1 MREGGNSKRSL
12 SHSSSSWQ
20 CQNLVLLLPLAVHL
34 FYWTEIGKKPFSP
47 TPLLSGLRRRRRKRK
62 ETKELFCHCG
72 VVVSFGRR
80 RKAPPPPLL
89 RKEVTVVP
97 AAPSSSF
104 PELFEGEKVPP
115 RERKRKE
122 RGHGQVKAKPGGK
135 KEKKREKGSR
145 GEESGR
151 TLFFL
156 LCYLVSRGIEGEGKL
171 EKGASVFFLSLTPP
185 RCIFSLPAS
194 RRKEWEGGN

>member
-80 RKAPPPPLL
+80 RKAPLPPLL

-135 KEKKREKGSR
+135 KE
-145 GEESGR
+145 
-151 TLFFL
+151 
-156 LCYLVSRGIEGEGKL
+156 
-171 EKGASVFFLSLTPP
+171 
-185 RCIFSLPAS
+185 
-194 RRKEWEGGN
+194 RKEKRKGFPRRGVRADSLLSFVLFGVTRDRGGGEVRKRSFSFFPLPHSSELYFFPSGL